1 MKVNQDLKAEIAS
14 KHSEIKA
21 LRMSKASATTEIENK
36 KSEIKSLN
44 HYIKAFKHQN
54 TELLKST
61 NNHLLTKSNDL
72 EKVKQ
77 ELQAERE
84 SKNSEIQALWNSWND
99 LSRHDIEK
107 VKKELKAEIDS
118 KDSEIKV
125 LQEWLVN
132 KK

>member
-1 MKVNQDLKAEIAS
+1 
-14 KHSEIKA
+14 
-21 LRMSKASATTEIENK
+21 MSKASAT
-36 KSEIKSLN
+36 EIKSLN
-44 HYIKAFKHQN
+44 HYVKAFKHQN
-54 TELLKST
+54 TELLKVNDNLKAEMAAKESQVKAM
-61 NNHLLTKSNDL
+61 NNFLLTKNNDL
-72 EKVKQ
+72 EKVKE
-77 ELQAERE
+77 ELHAERT
-84 SKNSEIQALWNSWND
+84 SKNSEIKALWNSWND

>member
-1 MKVNQDLKAEIAS
+1 MNKQIEQVNQDLKAEIAS

-21 LRMSKASATTEIENK
+21 LRISKASA
-36 KSEIKSLN
+36 SEIKSLN
-44 HYIKAFKHQN
+44 HYIKALKHQN

-118 KDSEIKV
+118 KDSE
-125 LQEWLVN
+125 
-132 KK
+132 